1 MVRDMWHVTGRGE
14 VHTELWWGNLNEKA
28 NLEDL
33 GVEGRIILEM
43 NLNKICCDGVE
54 WIELPLDRENWRALL

>member
-1 MVRDMWHVTGRGE
+1 M
-14 VHTELWWGNLNEKA
+14 HTELWWGNLNEKA